1 MGEIRSKMVA
11 VSTVKMG
18 DEKVSC
24 ETPEGTVININ
35 INQRSCMDG
44 LLDAIKSVRLVKK
57 DGPCV
62 QPAREP
68 ASGVYL
74 GVGVSFITF
83 GFISVMLA
91 IILAVIRPELVLTY
105 SGTHFWVG
113 FPFLVAGALNV
124 LAYKYP
130 NALWMVL
137 SFISL
142 LACLA
147 VSITGIVFAANDISS
162 FSWRNNMADVCDNL
176 RRKQNRYYYATTPP
190 YYRDNSYDYDA
201 DWNLQRCKI
210 GFQEYKNLLLGLVI
224 MSLLMMI
231 WGICVSAITLI
242 YRLKVFFKACKCE
255 KVEEND
261 DPLLSPNPTQDIII
275 A

>member
-1 MGEIRSKMVA
+1 MVA
-11 VSTVKMG
+11 VSTVKMADG
-18 DEKVSC
+18 KVSC
-24 ETPEGTVININ
+24 ETPKGTVININ
-35 INQRSCMDG
+35 INQRSCMDC
-44 LLDAIKSVRLVKK
+44 LLDAIKNVRLVKK
-57 DGPCV
+57 DGQCN

-74 GVGVSFITF
+74 GVGVSFMTL
-83 GFISVMLA
+83 GFVSVMLA
-91 IILAVIRPELVLTY
+91 IVFAAVRPQLELNYV
-105 SGTHFWVG
+105 GTHFWVG

-137 SFISL
+137 SFIFL
-142 LACLA
+142 LGCLA
-147 VSITGIVFAANDISS
+147 VSIAGLVFAAIDIQS
-162 FSWRNNMADVCDNL
+162 FSWRSMADLCDDL

-190 YYRDNSYDYDA
+190 YYRDNSYDT
-201 DWNLQRCKI
+201 DWNLQRCKN

-231 WGICVSAITLI
+231 WGICVSTITLI
-242 YRLKVFFKACKCE
+242 YRLKMFFRACKCE

-261 DPLLSPNPTQDIII
+261 DPLLSPNLTPDIII

>member
-1 MGEIRSKMVA
+1 MVA
-11 VSTVKMG
+11 VSTVKMEDG
-18 DEKVSC
+18 KVSC
-24 ETPEGTVININ
+24 ETPEGTVINFN

-44 LLDAIKSVRLVKK
+44 LLDIIKNVRLVKK
-57 DGPCV
+57 DGQYN

-74 GVGVSFITF
+74 GVGVSFMTL
-83 GFISVMLA
+83 GFVSVMLA
-91 IILAVIRPELVLTY
+91 IIFDVVRPELGLFY
-105 SGTHFWVG
+105 GGTHFWVG

-137 SFISL
+137 SFISVL
-142 LACLA
+142 GCLA
-147 VSITGIVFAANDISS
+147 VSITGLVFAANDISS
-162 FSWRNNMADVCDNL
+162 FSWRHNMEELCDQL
-176 RRKQNRYYYATTPP
+176 RQKQNRYYYGTAPP
-190 YYRDNSYDYDA
+190 YYRDNSYDYDS
-201 DWNLQRCKI
+201 DWNLRSCKS
-210 GFQEYKNLLLGLVI
+210 GFRQYKNLMLGLVI

-242 YRLKVFFKACKCE
+242 YRLKVFFRACKCE